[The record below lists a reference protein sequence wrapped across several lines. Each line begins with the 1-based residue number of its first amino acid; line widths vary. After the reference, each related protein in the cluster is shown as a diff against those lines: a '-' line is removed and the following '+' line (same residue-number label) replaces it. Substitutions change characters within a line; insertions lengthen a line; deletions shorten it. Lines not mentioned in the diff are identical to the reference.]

1 MIEELESRIKE
12 MTEQKSLKR
21 VYIDDIRLINLD
33 GDNDTDKALEVIQR
47 MRNLAKE
54 LKIKIYLISE
64 EIDIWL

>member
-1 MIEELESRIKE
+1 

-21 VYIDDIRLINLD
+21 VYIDDIHLINLD
-33 GDNDTDKALEVIQR
+33 GDNDTDKVLEVIQR